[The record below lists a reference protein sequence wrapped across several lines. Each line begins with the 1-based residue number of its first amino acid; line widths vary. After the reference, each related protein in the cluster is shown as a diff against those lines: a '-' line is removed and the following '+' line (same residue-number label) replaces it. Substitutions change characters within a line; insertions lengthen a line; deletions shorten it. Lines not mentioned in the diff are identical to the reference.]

1 MLVPARARRNLT
13 AALAGV
19 VIAAVLLFGVWWGS
33 HPSDLPGFLR
43 DTVASGSDSAVLD
56 ESVQRILDDYYVP
69 LRRSDLVNGSITG
82 IVAGLHDRFSNYLT
96 PQQFHDFV
104 TSAAQQF
111 SGVGTNVV
119 GSRRGLLVVEVFDNS
134 PAARAGIVAG
144 DTIIAADGQTLSGKS
159 EAAATALVKGKAGTS
174 VALRVLH
181 QGHSRVVSV
190 TRAEVSVPVV
200 ASKLRR
206 VGAKKVADVALAT
219 FSSGAH
225 GEVRQ
230 AIDRLM
236 AKGARGI
243 VLDLRHNGGGLV
255 EEARLVSSIFLP
267 DGPIVTTRG
276 RTQPTTTLTAA
287 GDAIAPSTPV
297 AVLVDRDTASAAEIV
312 AGALQDRHRATIVG
326 THTFGKGVFQEVQP
340 LSNGGAL
347 DITVGEYFL
356 PSGRNLGGGGI
367 KRGAGITPDVTAAGT
382 PTVGHDPA
390 LDAALRVVAAKLP

>member
-1 MLVPARARRNLT
+1 MGAGARRNAGAAI
-13 AALAGV
+13 AALV
-19 VIAAVLLFGVWWGS
+19 VVVVLLFGVWWGA

-43 DTVASGSDSAVLD
+43 DTLASGSTSAVLD

-69 LRRSDLVNGSITG
+69 VKRSDLVNGSISG
-82 IVAGLHDRFSNYLT
+82 IVASLHDRFSNYLS
-96 PQQFHDFV
+96 PQEFHDFV

-119 GSRRGLLVVEVFDNS
+119 GSRRGLLVVEVFDAS

-144 DTIIAADGQTLSGKS
+144 DLITAADGQSLAGRT
-159 EAAATALVKGKAGTS
+159 EAAATALVKGRAGTEVS
-174 VALRVLH
+174 LRILH
-181 QGHSRVVSV
+181 HGRSREVRV

-200 ASKLRR
+200 ASKLQT
-206 VGAKKVADVALAT
+206 VGGKKIADVALAT

-225 GEVRQ
+225 GEVRV
-230 AIDRLM
+230 AIDKLLGR
-236 AKGARGI
+236 GARGV

-255 EEARLVSSIFLP
+255 EEARLVSSIFLA

-276 RTQPTTTLTAA
+276 RTQPTITLTAA
-287 GDAIAPSTPV
+287 GDAISRSTPV
-297 AVLVDRDTASAAEIV
+297 AVLVDRATASAAEIV

-326 THTFGKGVFQEVQP
+326 THTFGKGVFQEVRP

-367 KRGAGITPDVTAAGT
+367 KRGAGITPDVATTGPRTAT
-382 PTVGHDPA
+382 SDPA
-390 LDAALRVVAAKLP
+390 LAAALRVVAAKLK